1 MYSFLQYLMESHPK
15 TRAERRRE
23 SAKPS
28 HDVRKKIE
36 KIKKTMGSLSDEGQA
51 KLKKVTDNFSKW
63 PGDGAVKKLFK
74 AKGPK
79 DAAKPKIGDRKR
91 AAATEENQ
99 DSED

>member
-1 MYSFLQYLMESHPK
+1 MESHPK

-28 HDVRKKIE
+28 HDVREKIE
-36 KIKKTMGSLSDEGQA
+36 KIKKTMGSLSDKGQA
-51 KLKKVTDNFSKW
+51 ELKKVTDNFSKW

-79 DAAKPKIGDRKR
+79 DAAKPKISDRKR
-91 AAATEENQ
+91 AAATKEDEDH